1 MTAHHRVFFCFFS
14 FPTDEDALLLGTSKA
29 EADPKYS
36 SGDEEEKSVEEVAR
50 RRKTTRGRV
59 ETSGD
64 DLLLNLDDIVAETQ
78 RGGALR
84 ASKSFSDSEDDF
96 DTDTDGESG
105 VIAPSYPALPNRKR
119 SLPELLKSSGYF
131 DAAES
136 APAVEITNIIT
147 CNSENASEGS
157 LYVCV
162 PCEDDPEDEELDG
175 HNWADEA
182 SELGAVAV
190 ISERPLPGCLLP
202 VIQVP
207 DTLQALGVIA
217 EEFYDRPSQRM
228 QTIAFI
234 GSYGKT
240 TTSWLARGI
249 FDEAQKDIGIIGD
262 SEYAI
267 NTDRLTPEGDIWA
280 PTEADPTETLER
292 SSPFRIVERAG
303 KYELP
308 PTTPDAL
315 HIQKVLAGIA
325 DRGGTIAIVEICPE
339 MMMDGRVD
347 YLYPT
352 VLVFT
357 NIDKTLANNCPGGLD
372 EYIERI
378 SEMFASLDENQ
389 SAIINIDDEY
399 GPMFVRD
406 AEKTDAQVLTY
417 GIASKESARAGVEGK
432 SKKKEVDVCA
442 EKAKYSNWET
452 EIFVSTPLGPRL
464 EIIIPLPGTYNVSNA
479 LAAVA
484 VGLACGIKLVDIV
497 AGIEAVEYVPGRTE
511 VIDEGQ
517 PFPVIIDCA
526 NTPGQ
531 VGRLI
536 DEVKEAGARRTI
548 LVIGCKGGTSAEY
561 REAIGSEAHFKADV
575 VFFTNDS
582 PGLDAPPEIIQDIVN
597 GLPQEVLARH
607 AGSYFPWLQ
616 DVHRTPQWFES
627 WLLRYQSEVGRYVIE
642 DRFSAIR
649 VAIGMAKAR
658 DVVLVVGR
666 GQDDRMEY
674 WDGAPCPRTDA
685 ERAVGQATKSM
696 TDPESPEYKE
706 EVRWEAV
713 DEYYAFRAEE
723 GLPVQRETVTGWFDD
738 SIESRNAIMR
748 VAKNLNK
755 LKDLDRGTLPWTRYP
770 EEREQSGLSANL
782 GMGEATGAGGLDQ
795 YLREK
800 AEEQFKKNLA
810 AGEGGSYEEEDDDD
824 EEEEYEEEEEEGATA
839 Y

>member
-1 MTAHHRVFFCFFS
+1 MSCYRQLTTRDFLFFFV
-14 FPTDEDALLLGTSKA
+14 DEKAILLGTSKA

-36 SGDEEEKSVEEVAR
+36 SRDEEEESVEELAR

-59 ETSGD
+59 VETLGD

-84 ASKSFSDSEDDF
+84 ASQSFSESGSDDSDDF
-96 DTDTDGESG
+96 DTDINGQNS
-105 VIAPSYPALPNRKR
+105 ALASSSYPALPQRKR
-119 SLPELLKSSGYF
+119 FLPDLLKSIGYY

-136 APAVEITNIIT
+136 APALEITNIIT

-182 SELGAVAV
+182 SDLGAVAV
-190 ISERPLPGCLLP
+190 IAERPLPGCLLP

-207 DTLQALGVIA
+207 DTLDALAAIA
-217 EEFYDRPSQRM
+217 EEFYDRPAQRM
-228 QTIAFI
+228 QTIAFV

-240 TTSWLARGI
+240 TSSWLARGI
-249 FDEAQKDIGIIGD
+249 FDEAEKDIGIIGD

-315 HIQKVLAGIA
+315 HLQKVLAGIA
-325 DRGGTIAIVEICPE
+325 DRGGTIATVEICPE

-347 YLYPT
+347 CLHPA

-357 NIDKTLANNCPGGLD
+357 NIDKTLAENCPGGLD
-372 EYIERI
+372 EYVERL

-389 SAIINIDDEY
+389 TAIINLDDEY
-399 GPMFVRD
+399 GRMFARD
-406 AEKTDAQVLTY
+406 VEKTDAQLLTY
-417 GIASKESARAGVEGK
+417 GVTTKEA
-432 SKKKEVDVCA
+432 DVCA
-442 EKAKYSNWET
+442 EKTKYSNWET
-452 EIFVSTPLGPRL
+452 EILVRTPVGRL
-464 EIIIPLPGTYNVSNA
+464 EIIIPLPGSYNVSNA

-484 VGLACGIKLVDIV
+484 VGLASGVKLVSIV
-497 AGIEAVEYVPGRTE
+497 AGVEAVEYVPGRTE

-517 PFPVIIDCA
+517 PFPVIIDSA

-548 LVIGCKGGTSAEY
+548 LVIGCKGGTSSEY

-696 TDPESPEYKE
+696 ADIESPEYKE
-706 EVRWEAV
+706 EERWEAV
-713 DEYYAFRAEE
+713 DDYYAFRAEE
-723 GLPVQRETVTGWFDD
+723 GLPVQRETITGWFDD

-770 EEREQSGLSANL
+770 EEREQSGLSASL

-795 YLREK
+795 YLREM
-800 AEEQFKKNLA
+800 AEEQYRKNFA
-810 AGEGGSYEEEDDDD
+810 AGEGGSSDEEDDDED
-824 EEEEYEEEEEEGATA
+824 YAEEEEEEEGATA

>member
-1 MTAHHRVFFCFFS
+1 
-14 FPTDEDALLLGTSKA
+14 
-29 EADPKYS
+29 
-36 SGDEEEKSVEEVAR
+36 
-50 RRKTTRGRV
+50 
-59 ETSGD
+59 
-64 DLLLNLDDIVAETQ
+64 LDDIVAETQ

-84 ASKSFSDSEDDF
+84 ASKSFSESGSDSNDAYDPDF
-96 DTDTDGESG
+96 DGQSP
-105 VIAPSYPALPNRKR
+105 ILASSSYPPLPQRKR
-119 SLPELLKSSGYF
+119 FLPDLFKSIGYF

-136 APAVEITNIIT
+136 APALEITNIIT
-147 CNSENASEGS
+147 CNSENSSEGS

-162 PCEDDPEDEELDG
+162 PCEEDPEDEELDG

-182 SELGAVAV
+182 AELGAVAV
-190 ISERPLPGCLLP
+190 VASQPLPGCLLP

-207 DTLQALGVIA
+207 DTLAALAAIA
-217 EEFYDRPSQRM
+217 EEFYDHPAQRI

-240 TTSWLARGI
+240 TSSWLARGI
-249 FDEAQKDIGIIGD
+249 FDEAEKDIGIIGD

-267 NTDRLTPEGDIWA
+267 NTDRLTPEGDIWVPA
-280 PTEADPTETLER
+280 EDDPTEKLER

-315 HIQKVLAGIA
+315 HLQKVLAGIA
-325 DRGGTIAIVEICPE
+325 DRGGTIATVEICPE

-347 YLYPT
+347 CLHPA

-357 NIDKTLANNCPGGLD
+357 NIDPVLARDCPGGED

-378 SEMFASLDENQ
+378 EAIFASLNENQ
-389 SAIINIDDEY
+389 TAIVNLDDPNGARIARLVE
-399 GPMFVRD
+399 D
-406 AEKTDAQVLTY
+406 TDAQLLTY
-417 GIASKESARAGVEGK
+417 GATTKEA
-432 SKKKEVDVCA
+432 DVCA
-442 EKAKYSNWET
+442 EKTKFSNWET
-452 EIFVSTPLGPRL
+452 EILVKTPVGRL
-464 EIIIPLPGTYNVSNA
+464 EIIIPLPGSYNVSNA

-484 VGLACGIKLVDIV
+484 VGLASGVKLVSIV

-517 PFPVIIDCA
+517 PFPVIIDSA
-526 NTPGQ
+526 KTPEQ

-548 LVIGCKGGTSAEY
+548 LVIGCPGGTSPEY
-561 REAIGSEAHFKADV
+561 RMAIGSEAHFKADI

-582 PGLDAPPEIIQDIVN
+582 PGLDAPSEIIQDIVN
-597 GLPQEVLARH
+597 GLPEEVLARH

-649 VAIGMAKAR
+649 VAIGMAKPR

-674 WDGAPCPRTDA
+674 WDGAPIPRTDA

-696 TDPESPEYKE
+696 ADRESPEYKE
-706 EVRWEAV
+706 EERWEAV
-713 DEYYAFRAEE
+713 DAYYAFRAEE
-723 GLPVQRETVTGWFDD
+723 GLSVERETITGWFDD

-755 LKDLDRGTLPWTRYP
+755 LKDLDRTTLPWTRYP
-770 EEREQSGLSANL
+770 EEREQSGLSGSM

-795 YLREK
+795 YLREM
-800 AEEQFKKNLA
+800 AEEQDKKRREE
-810 AGEGGSYEEEDDDD
+810 AGEVGAYDEDEDEDDEDYD
-824 EEEEYEEEEEEGATA
+824 EEEEEEEEEGATA